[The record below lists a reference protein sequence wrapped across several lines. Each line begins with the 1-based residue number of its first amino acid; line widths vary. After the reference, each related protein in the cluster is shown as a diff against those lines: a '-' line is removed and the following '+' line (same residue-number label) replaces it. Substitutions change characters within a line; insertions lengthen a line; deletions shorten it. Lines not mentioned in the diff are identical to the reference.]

1 MLIREALVMIPL
13 IAAQVGICLVFRKRI
28 VTVIA
33 VAAVLGGLAGNLWM
47 LGVTSQA
54 VSAVSGWAFVW
65 LMSCLPAYV
74 VYLLCKRLGAWDR
87 AKNVSPARRNL
98 LKAAVAT
105 PFAVM
110 GYGVAIGRREFYV
123 REVSLPVP
131 GLHPDLEGLR
141 ILHLSD
147 VHMGEFLS
155 ERDFARVIDMANGLR
170 PNLAIM
176 TGDLISKPG
185 DPMEACV
192 QQLARVRSDAGMYG
206 CMGNHEMY
214 AEIEAKVKAEGA
226 RHGIA
231 FLRHESRQL
240 RFGNAVMNIGGVDY
254 QKAASRKDY
263 LKGTEK
269 LLANGA
275 LNVMLSHNPDVFPIS
290 AKQGWDL
297 TLSGHTHGGQITCEI
312 VEQYAN
318 VARFITPYVAG
329 EYHLGNAGCYVTRGI
344 GTVGLPARIG
354 VPPEITLLRLR
365 KA

>member
-1 MLIREALVMIPL
+1 
-13 IAAQVGICLVFRKRI
+13 
-28 VTVIA
+28 
-33 VAAVLGGLAGNLWM
+33 
-47 LGVTSQA
+47 
-54 VSAVSGWAFVW
+54 
-65 LMSCLPAYV
+65 
-74 VYLLCKRLGAWDR
+74 
-87 AKNVSPARRNL
+87 
-98 LKAAVAT
+98 
-105 PFAVM
+105 
-110 GYGVAIGRREFYV
+110 
-123 REVSLPVP
+123 
-131 GLHPDLEGLR
+131 
-141 ILHLSD
+141 
-147 VHMGEFLS
+147 
-155 ERDFARVIDMANGLR
+155 
-170 PNLAIM
+170 
-176 TGDLISKPG
+176 
-185 DPMEACV
+185 
-192 QQLARVRSDAGMYG
+192 
-206 CMGNHEMY
+206 
-214 AEIEAKVKAEGA
+214 
-226 RHGIA
+226 
-231 FLRHESRQL
+231 
-240 RFGNAVMNIGGVDY
+240 VDY